1 MTDTKILD
9 KYDCFHIYNFFPSKS
24 IEIITKIRI
33 ISRII
38 FFALVIFLIFLPSSF
53 VFFSSK

>member
-1 MTDTKILD
+1 MKQVFTAQIYMTETKILD
-9 KYDCFHIYNFFPSKS
+9 EYDCFHIYNFFPSKS

-38 FFALVIFLIFLPSSF
+38 FLHWSF
-53 VFFSSK
+53 F